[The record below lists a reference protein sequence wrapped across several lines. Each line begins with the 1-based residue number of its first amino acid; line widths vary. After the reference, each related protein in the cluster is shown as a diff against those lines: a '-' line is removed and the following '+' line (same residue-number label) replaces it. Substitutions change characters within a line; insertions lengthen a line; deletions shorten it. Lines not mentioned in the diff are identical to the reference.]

1 MLYFF
6 SESSSKKS
14 SCKTEPES
22 SSSSDIS
29 LGDGVDLITRRA
41 KDVTQLSKQQ
51 KTIEDCINDLKLTYS
66 SKRKKVGFIGDQ
78 VMDKP
83 LGFQKQ

>member
-1 MLYFF
+1 M
-6 SESSSKKS
+6 
-14 SCKTEPES
+14 
-22 SSSSDIS
+22 
-29 LGDGVDLITRRA
+29 
-41 KDVTQLSKQQ
+41 TQLSKQQ
-51 KTIEDCINDLKLTYS
+51 KTIEDGINDLKLKYS